1 MESSNDNAHA
11 IGEILND
18 LEVSAREVRRSLDS
32 RNRVDRE
39 RLARVRD
46 TLGRT
51 LEAVD
56 RLLVGED

>member
-1 MESSNDNAHA
+1 MNGCNDNAHA

-46 TLGRT
+46 TLART

-56 RLLVGED
+56 RLLAGG